1 MLGYFIRRMFYM
13 VVILALVSVVSF
25 YIVNLPPGSWIES
38 YRLELIAESGT
49 AANEAELEYLT
60 KRYGLDQPLYIQY
73 LRWIVPI
80 VTEWDFGQSFEWQQ
94 PVWGLI
100 RERLLL
106 TMIISIASILFI
118 YAVSIPIAL
127 YSATRQYSVGDY
139 FFSFVGLIGLA
150 TPNFL
155 LALVFMVVM
164 LRVFGIS
171 PGGLFSPEYLRQSW
185 SLAKFW
191 DMLKHLPVPVIVIGT
206 AGTASLIRVLRA
218 QLLDELQKQY
228 VNTARSKGVAEW
240 RLILKYP
247 FRMAVNPIL
256 STIGNLLPAIVSGS
270 AIVSIVLGLPTTGP
284 LLLRSLIAQDTYA
297 ASSMLMMLS
306 FLTIIGV
313 FVSDLLLMWLD
324 PRIRYERT
332 N

>member
-1 MLGYFIRRMFYM
+1 MF
-13 VVILALVSVVSF
+13 VILALVSVVSF

-49 AANEAELEYLT
+49 TANEAELEYLT
-60 KRYGLDQPLYIQY
+60 KRYGLDQPLHIQY
-73 LRWIVPI
+73 IRWIVPV
-80 VTEWDFGQSFEWQQ
+80 VTEWDFGQSFEWKQ
-94 PVWGLI
+94 PVWNLI

-106 TMIISIASILFI
+106 TMIISTASILFI

-127 YSATRQYSVGDY
+127 YSATRQYSIGDY

-171 PGGLFSPEYLRQSW
+171 PGGLFSPEYLRESW

-191 DMLKHLPVPVIVIGT
+191 NMMKHLPVPVIVIGT

-313 FVSDLLLMWLD
+313 FISDLLLMWLD

>member
-1 MLGYFIRRMFYM
+1 M

-38 YRLELIAESGT
+38 YRLELIAESGA

-60 KRYGLDQPLYIQY
+60 RRYGLDQPLHIQY
-73 LRWIVPI
+73 VRWIVPV
-80 VTEWDFGQSFEWQQ
+80 VTEWDFGQSFEWRQ

-106 TMIISIASILFI
+106 TMIISVASILFI

-164 LRVFGIS
+164 VRVFGIS
-171 PGGLFSPEYLRQSW
+171 PGGLFSPEYLRESW

-191 DMLKHLPVPVIVIGT
+191 DMVKHLPVPVIVIGT

-256 STIGNLLPAIVSGS
+256 STIGNLLPAVVSGS

-284 LLLRSLIAQDTYA
+284 LLLRALIAQDTYA

-313 FVSDLLLMWLD
+313 FISDLLLMWLD

>member
-206 AGTASLIRVLRA
+206 GRNGESDTCVASTTFGRA
-218 QLLDELQKQY
+218 AK
-228 VNTARSKGVAEW
+228 
-240 RLILKYP
+240 
-247 FRMAVNPIL
+247 AVRQH
-256 STIGNLLPAIVSGS
+256 GAV
-270 AIVSIVLGLPTTGP
+270 
-284 LLLRSLIAQDTYA
+284 
-297 ASSMLMMLS
+297 
-306 FLTIIGV
+306 
-313 FVSDLLLMWLD
+313 
-324 PRIRYERT
+324 
-332 N
+332 